1 MEVFYFIIEFFC
13 GDKYF
18 VWTLNSYTNF
28 GLFGCIK
35 IRINMCIQEKGHSG
49 TIRVIAAPILVN
61 LWGHKTRTENIPSI
75 TGPLG
80 PPVLVVERKL
90 ILVSLNATLQRKT
103 TAPKI

>member
-1 MEVFYFIIEFFC
+1 MEVFYSIIEFFC

-35 IRINMCIQEKGHSG
+35 IRIDMCIQEEGHSG

-61 LWGHKTRTENIPSI
+61 LWGHKTRTENVPWII
-75 TGPLG
+75 GPPG
-80 PPVLVVERKL
+80 PPVLVEKKL
-90 ILVSLNATLQRKT
+90 ILVLLNATLQLKT